1 MTSQL
6 IWSYFGYSTMNKTAV
21 IAVFI
26 LTSSLNLLSHDILVS
41 PTEVSLKE
49 NNTHNISLH
58 IFFDELIENYI
69 NSNIKLHSNA
79 QQLEP
84 FYVENF
90 TDNMAVWVE
99 LPSSFLPTANSYLIK
114 ENTILHKEFDDQ
126 FNILNWNR
134 EQKTSSV
141 SFTRKK
147 RKTTIQV

>member
-1 MTSQL
+1 
-6 IWSYFGYSTMNKTAV
+6 MNKTAV

>member
-1 MTSQL
+1 
-6 IWSYFGYSTMNKTAV
+6 MNKIAV

-69 NSNIKLHSNA
+69 NSYVKLYSDD
-79 QQLEP
+79 QQIEL
-84 FYVENF
+84 FYMGNF
-90 TDNMAVWVE
+90 NDNKAVWVE
-99 LPSSFLPTANSYLIK
+99 LPSSFLPTANSDLTK
-114 ENTILHKEFDDQ
+114 ENTILLKEFDDQ
-126 FNILNWNR
+126 FKFLNWNR